1 MAKQEKYIMLHCGK
15 EQASD
20 VLKDGLAQGVERGLF
35 IRTEIGKQLNVEF
48 EKIKKRGYFP
58 IGIVSD
64 DSFNVEVL
72 FNRHPQ
78 QTEAMRMVEL
88 KNPQPYEL

>member
-48 EKIKKRGYFP
+48 EKIKKRETPGVFGNQSY
-58 IGIVSD
+58 
-64 DSFNVEVL
+64 L
-72 FNRHPQ
+72 FLVTTP
-78 QTEAMRMVEL
+78 
-88 KNPQPYEL
+88 PPC